1 MPNTIKETPPRDF
14 NLPRVYPNYETMK
27 QEAQNKLPAEM

>member
-1 MPNTIKETPPRDF
+1 MKPVTFQTN
-14 NLPRVYPNYETMK
+14 ETMK